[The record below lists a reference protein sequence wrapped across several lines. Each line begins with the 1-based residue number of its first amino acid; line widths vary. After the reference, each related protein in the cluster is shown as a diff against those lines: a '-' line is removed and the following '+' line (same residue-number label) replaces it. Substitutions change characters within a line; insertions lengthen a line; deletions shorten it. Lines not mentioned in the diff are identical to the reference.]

1 MSGATALSLS
11 GADWLN
17 FFGHLLFWSLLS
29 VGGVMSTVPDMHR
42 YLVTREQWLSEA
54 QFSSSIAIAQAAPGP
69 NILYVAL
76 FGWNV
81 GLNTG
86 SLSLAF
92 FGAGIAMIG
101 LLLPC
106 SLLVFFTSRWS
117 HANRERRS
125 VQAFRQGLA
134 PVVIALMLSTGWLL
148 ARAYGEPVRDWPL
161 WLLIGVSA
169 LLVWRT
175 RLHILWLL
183 LAGAVL
189 GAFGLL

>member
-1 MSGATALSLS
+1 MSEIGMLSLS
-11 GADWLN
+11 QADWLD
-17 FFGHLLFWSLLS
+17 FFGHLLLWSLLS
-29 VGGVMSTVPDMHR
+29 VGGVISTVPDMHR
-42 YLVTREQWLSEA
+42 YLVTRQQWLSEA

-92 FGAGIAMIG
+92 FGAGIAMVG

-125 VQAFRQGLA
+125 VQAFRQGMA
-134 PVVIALMLSTGWLL
+134 PLVVALMLSTGWLL
-148 ARAYGEPVRDWPL
+148 ARAYGDPVRDWPL
-161 WLLIGVSA
+161 WGLIARSV

-175 RLHILWLL
+175 RLHILWLMM
-183 LAGAVL
+183 AGGVL
-189 GAFGLL
+189 GALGLV